1 MQRVLISMVRRMP
14 LRMLY
19 FMMAFV
25 AAGYAVFNRPAYR
38 AIYRYFRFRHGNGRI
53 KAWWNA
59 LCNHYEF
66 GKIIL
71 DRFAMYA
78 GKEYGFDIEGY
89 EHFAALD
96 TSEEGFMIYSS
107 HVGNYEVAGYSLVS
121 EHKQYNAL
129 VYGGES
135 PTVMENRRRMF
146 AGGNI
151 NMIVVSDG
159 VSHLYGINNALAD
172 GEIVSMPCDRLFGS
186 QKVVGAT
193 LLGAP
198 VRLPMGPFAVA
209 EQRGVQTL
217 AVFVMKSGLKRYRI
231 HIIPVEGM
239 DACAGAKLQERME
252 RRAAS
257 YAAAL
262 DGILRRYPRQWF
274 NYYDFWQQ

>member
-1 MQRVLISMVRRMP
+1 
-14 LRMLY
+14 
-19 FMMAFV
+19 
-25 AAGYAVFNRPAYR
+25 
-38 AIYRYFRFRHGNGRI
+38 
-53 KAWWNA
+53 
-59 LCNHYEF
+59 
-66 GKIIL
+66 
-71 DRFAMYA
+71 MYA

-121 EHKQYNAL
+121 EHKRYNAL

-198 VRLPMGPFAVA
+198 VASDGTFC
-209 EQRGVQTL
+209 RGR
-217 AVFVMKSGLKRYRI
+217 AAWCA
-231 HIIPVEGM
+231 
-239 DACAGAKLQERME
+239 DACSVCDEVRAQALPHTHHPGGRDGCLCRCEAPGTDGTPCGIIC
-252 RRAAS
+252 RRT
-257 YAAAL
+257 
-262 DGILRRYPRQWF
+262 RRDIAPLPTPVVQLL
-274 NYYDFWQQ
+274 